1 MLYVDQPVGTG
12 YSTGVDLVT
21 NEDEVATDFFEFLTG
36 FYSKYSQFNGRNLYV
51 IGESY
56 AGHYVPEIA
65 NRLYMAEDPAINL
78 KGMAIGNGLVN
89 AYYQYPAY
97 ATFAYKN

>member
-1 MLYVDQPVGTG
+1 M
-12 YSTGVDLVT
+12 
-21 NEDEVATDFFEFLTG
+21 
-36 FYSKYSQFNGRNLYV
+36 

-65 NRLYMAEDPAINL
+65 NRLYMAEDPRINL

-97 ATFAYKN
+97 ADFAYANQIINETKYDELMIGF